1 MAIFLLNNIFENIW
15 YWFHNIFY
23 ALSPVLYDRFAR
35 YPFFLQLSL
44 IFIVVSFLTTSTSY
58 LRLIVKRI
66 TGYYK
71 EKRKDKYQSSIE
83 QLITEATVMNE
94 DLLDGLNVND
104 IKLNKYVKEFEETLP
119 MKNKKVR
126 QLIIDAIVH
135 HKKNFSGDAGILLNR
150 LFVELDLHKNAID
163 KLRAWYWQ
171 RKVKGLIELS
181 HMEVTLPDVLILPL
195 TNSKQRLL
203 RMQARAC
210 YIGIS
215 KNEPF
220 KFFDILTDALT
231 QWDQIDL
238 FNIIAST
245 PDLSI
250 PNFSRWITYSNND
263 SLKSFCL
270 KLAVYFNQQN
280 AIPAIIELLKTKDQY
295 LRAEA
300 MDALGA
306 LQADDVEKIL
316 CDMYNNEPLICQIA
330 IIKTLGNIASGE
342 NLSFLSTEL
351 QYNSDY
357 DIKLNAARAI
367 ITHHS
372 STAKDLI
379 SELIKRTGGLTKN
392 ILQHALN
399 PLITY

>member
-1 MAIFLLNNIFENIW
+1 MPMIVLNNIFENLW

-23 ALSPVLYDRFAR
+23 ALNPILYDQFGT

-44 IFIVVSFLTTSTSY
+44 IFIVVSFITTSTSY
-58 LRLIVKRI
+58 FRLIIKRI

-71 EKRKDKYQSSIE
+71 ERLKQKYQSTIE

-94 DLLDGLNVND
+94 DLLNGVGLND
-104 IKLNKYVKEFEETLP
+104 IRLNKYVQEFAQILP
-119 MKNKKVR
+119 IKHKKVR
-126 QLIIDAIVH
+126 QLIIDAILH
-135 HKKNFSGDAGILLNR
+135 HKKNFSGEAGVLLNR
-150 LFVELDLHKNAID
+150 LFIELNLHKDAIN
-163 KLRAWYWQ
+163 KLSAFYWQ
-171 RKVKGLIELS
+171 TKVKGLIELS
-181 HMEVTLPDVLILPL
+181 HMEVSLPDVLILPL

-203 RMQARAC
+203 RMEARAC

-220 KFFDILTDALT
+220 KFFDILTDSLT

-238 FNIIAST
+238 FNIIASA
-245 PDLSI
+245 PDLNI
-250 PNFSRWITYSNND
+250 PNFSRWITYSDNN

-300 MDALGA
+300 IESLGS
-306 LQADDVEKIL
+306 LQADNIEKLL
-316 CDMYNNEPLICQIA
+316 CDMYNNEPLSCQIA
-330 IIKTLGNIASGE
+330 IIKTLGNIASGD
-342 NLSFLSTEL
+342 NLQFLSIEL
-351 QYNSDY
+351 QHNSDY

-367 ITHHS
+367 TAHHS

-379 SELIKRTGGLTKN
+379 NELIKHTGGLTKN
-392 ILQHALN
+392 ILQHALH